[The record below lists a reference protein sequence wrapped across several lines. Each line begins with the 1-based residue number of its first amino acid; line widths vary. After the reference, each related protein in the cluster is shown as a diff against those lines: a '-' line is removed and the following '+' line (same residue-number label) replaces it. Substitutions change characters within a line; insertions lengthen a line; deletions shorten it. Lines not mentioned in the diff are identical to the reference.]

1 MYLILLDYID
11 SFSKKYQLKYC
22 TCITVSPLSRIF
34 GGSISV
40 IAGYPKLP
48 YPKLKIRI
56 CDVNDN
62 VGTSKEQPEIHQNDL
77 VMPDI
82 M

>member
-1 MYLILLDYID
+1 MYLILLYRLI
-11 SFSKKYQLKYC
+11 FKKKYQLKLC
-22 TCITVSPLSRIF
+22 TCITVSPLSRIL

>member
-1 MYLILLDYID
+1 MSMSID
-11 SFSKKYQLKYC
+11 SFSKKNYPLKYC
-22 TCITVSPLSRIF
+22 TCITVNPLSRIF

-62 VGTSKEQPEIHQNDL
+62 VGTSKEQPETDQKIY
-77 VMPDI
+77 
-82 M
+82 

>member
-1 MYLILLDYID
+1 MYVVLFTNID
-11 SFSKKYQLKYC
+11 SFLKKNYPLKCC
-22 TCITVSPLSRIF
+22 TCITVNPLSRIF

-62 VGTSKEQPEIHQNDL
+62 VGTSKEQPETDQKI
-77 VMPDI
+77 
-82 M
+82 

>member
-1 MYLILLDYID
+1 MYVILFYID
-11 SFSKKYQLKYC
+11 SFSEYKYQLTYC
-22 TCITVSPLSRIF
+22 TCITVSPLSRMF

>member
-1 MYLILLDYID
+1 M
-11 SFSKKYQLKYC
+11 
-22 TCITVSPLSRIF
+22 
-34 GGSISV
+34 

-62 VGTSKEQPEIHQNDL
+62 VGTSKEQPETHQNDL

>member
-1 MYLILLDYID
+1 MLYCYID
-11 SFSKKYQLKYC
+11 SFSKKNCQLKYC
-22 TCITVSPLSRIF
+22 TCITVNPLSRIF

-62 VGTSKEQPEIHQNDL
+62 VGTSKEQPETDQKI
-77 VMPDI
+77 
-82 M
+82 